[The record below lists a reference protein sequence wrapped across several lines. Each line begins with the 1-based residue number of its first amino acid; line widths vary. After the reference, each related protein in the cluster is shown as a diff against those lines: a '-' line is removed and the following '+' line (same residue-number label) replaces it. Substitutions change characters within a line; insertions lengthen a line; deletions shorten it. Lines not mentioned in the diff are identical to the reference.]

1 MLHPRALLGAMIFAL
16 ASPGLLLPI
25 GPALAAVD
33 VMAPEVVIERRS
45 TARRTQTG
53 RYRSKGPQAH
63 RARKP
68 NRNTIGKRVRR
79 KHRRAA

>member
-16 ASPGLLLPI
+16 ASPGLMLPI
-25 GPALAAVD
+25 GQALAGVD
-33 VMAPEVVIERRS
+33 VMAPAVVVERRS
-45 TARRTQTG
+45 TARRAKTG

-79 KHRRAA
+79 KHRRTA

>member
-1 MLHPRALLGAMIFAL
+1 MFRSRGLLSAVLLAL
-16 ASPGLLLPI
+16 ASPV
-25 GPALAAVD
+25 ALAPTGPMLVGVD
-33 VMAPEVVIERRS
+33 LTATPMIAPRRQ
-45 TARRTQTG
+45 RRGRAQSG

-63 RARKP
+63 RPRKA

>member
-1 MLHPRALLGAMIFAL
+1 MFRSRALLGAMIFAL
-16 ASPGLLLPI
+16 ASPGLLSPI

-33 VMAPEVVIERRS
+33 VMAPAVEIQRRS
-45 TARRTQTG
+45 TARRAQSG

-63 RARKP
+63 RPRKA